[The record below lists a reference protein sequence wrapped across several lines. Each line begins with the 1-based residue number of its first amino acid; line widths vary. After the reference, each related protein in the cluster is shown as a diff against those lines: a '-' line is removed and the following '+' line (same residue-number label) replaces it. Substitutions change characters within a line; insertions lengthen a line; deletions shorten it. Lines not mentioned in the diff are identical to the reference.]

1 MMIDEV
7 VVEIVCRFALRPT
20 VSFLSVEFLLKIE
33 MSSFSKL
40 DVFSHSLGKDT
51 VRQTFGYVPANP

>member
-40 DVFSHSLGKDT
+40 DVFSQIIILLLTISISAAL
-51 VRQTFGYVPANP
+51 

>member
-1 MMIDEV
+1 MMIDED
-7 VVEIVCRFALRPT
+7 VVEIVSRFALWPT

-40 DVFSHSLGKDT
+40 DVFSQIIILLLTISISAAL
-51 VRQTFGYVPANP
+51 

>member
-1 MMIDEV
+1 MMFDED

-40 DVFSHSLGKDT
+40 DVFSHLSAQGM
-51 VRQTFGYVPANP
+51 V